1 MRLYHT
7 SDRIIREPDL
17 SMGRRN
23 ADFGHGF
30 YLAADGEFAGSWAR
44 ERTSSAIVVN
54 EYELDIG
61 DLRIWSFRK
70 EIIAK

>member
-7 SDRIIREPDL
+7 SDRIIREPDI

-30 YLAADGEFAGSWAR
+30 YLAADEEFAGSEFGA
-44 ERTSSAIVVN
+44 A
-54 EYELDIG
+54 LD
-61 DLRIWSFRK
+61 RMQV
-70 EIIAK
+70 E

>member
-1 MRLYHT
+1 MRLFHT

-30 YLAADGEFAGSWAR
+30 YLAADEEFAGSEFCA
-44 ERTSSAIVVN
+44 A
-54 EYELDIG
+54 LD
-61 DLRIWSFRK
+61 RMQV
-70 EIIAK
+70 E